1 MEIIQKNDVKITF
14 VEKVNNEQ
22 KVDKIRVFLKDTLE
36 NYIQIDLRQGDVVY
50 SQTEYMSNSLR
61 IYQKKG
67 FIDIEYS
74 KKPEYLNYYTGYS
87 FSDVE
92 NKRILW
98 QIDKNNFTNNI
109 LPENH
114 EVNDLQENDAVE
126 DFLISGGDELE
137 KDTNTIDLVND
148 NNTETKKE
156 TEEVL
161 KDAENN
167 AQSVANK
174 AEKDKIE
181 NDTIVGK
188 AIKEVKKYFNKKKK
202 PKSKRG
208 PGRPKKRGPKKGS
221 KRKKPE

>member
-14 VEKVNNEQ
+14 VEKINNEQ

-92 NKRILW
+92 NKKILW

-114 EVNDLQENDAVE
+114 EVNDLQENDAFE

-167 AQSVANK
+167 AQSVVNK

-188 AIKEVKKYFNKKKK
+188 AIKEVKK
-202 PKSKRG
+202 
-208 PGRPKKRGPKKGS
+208 
-221 KRKKPE
+221 